1 MSSSSIERIALLVA
15 VAVGTATQVRSCEQ
29 AKAYEARVA
38 SANAVADTFKAKY
51 DGLSATFEDRLNTLF
66 DATEI
71 MALMRQQNGKLADRL
86 EDLDAELISITT
98 AVAGL
103 EESFGGTAP
112 VTPTATGWTFPIF
125 ERHDYDESWL
135 AIRGSASVDTL
146 GLGSWDLSVEG
157 RLGITTSI
165 SRLPDD
171 QIRVDLFS
179 DVPSLNV
186 YDLTG
191 AQSIVGLEGQGS
203 SFGWWKVIGGGVI
216 GFILGRL

>member
-29 AKAYEARVA
+29 AKAYEASVR

-51 DGLSATFEDRLNTLF
+51 DHLSASFEDRLNTLF

-71 MALMRQQNGKLADRL
+71 MALMRKQNGELADRL
-86 EDLDAELISITT
+86 EDLDAELISVTT

-103 EESFGGTAP
+103 KEDFAGAAP
-112 VTPTATGWTFPIF
+112 VTPTATGWSFPIF
-125 ERHDYDESWL
+125 ERHDYEESWL
-135 AIRGSASVDTL
+135 AIRGSAAIDTL
-146 GLGSWDLSVEG
+146 GLGSWDLAVEG
-157 RLGITTSI
+157 SLGITTSI
-165 SRLPDD
+165 SRLPDN

-179 DVPSLNV
+179 DIPSLNV

-191 AQSIVGLEGQGS
+191 AQSIVVDRQGS
-203 SFGWWKVIGGGVI
+203 SFGWWKVLLGGIGGFV
-216 GFILGRL
+216 LGRL